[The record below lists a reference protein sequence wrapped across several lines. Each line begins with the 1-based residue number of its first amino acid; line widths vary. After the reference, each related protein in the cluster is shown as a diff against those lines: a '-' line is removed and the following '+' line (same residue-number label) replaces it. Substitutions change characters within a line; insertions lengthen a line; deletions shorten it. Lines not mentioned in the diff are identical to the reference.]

1 MYFDRTVM
9 RETKCVDVTAAHTS
23 KRDEMLQSNEP
34 ALLRVQNVSTAVNKF
49 TQTGHTN
56 SSIYPNVTPSLLLLV
71 RTMFE
76 LRLFLHTFS
85 IYMFVWLE
93 SGPTSSWHICP
104 VQNLWHIQ
112 QHICEIAHTGPR
124 SLRVWDESTRSVNL
138 MNIVINPSC
147 IDVKIDKQEIHRL
160 LECGSKRL

>member
-56 SSIYPNVTPSLLLLV
+56 SSIYPNVTPSLSCYLFEPCLNYDFSYTHSRYICLFDRSRGRRQVDTFVQFKISDIFNSIFAKSHTPV
-71 RTMFE
+71 RA
-76 LRLFLHTFS
+76 HC
-85 IYMFVWLE
+85 VC
-93 SGPTSSWHICP
+93 GTSRREAWTWWIS
-104 VQNLWHIQ
+104 
-112 QHICEIAHTGPR
+112 
-124 SLRVWDESTRSVNL
+124 SL
-138 MNIVINPSC
+138 
-147 IDVKIDKQEIHRL
+147 IHRVL
-160 LECGSKRL
+160 TLKSINKRYTDCSSVG